1 MVVGEGEGEGA
12 KRTAHEVKKRRGL
25 HEQFQKAQRRDR
37 VGGGGRRGRRAVKL
51 LKCP

>member
-37 VGGGGRRGRRAVKL
+37 VGGGGGDDGDAGR
-51 LKCP
+51 